1 MFSLP
6 RVNLALEFCSQSSEF
21 FRCLL
26 FNRLACLAQ
35 NLLEA
40 NVRLAALQHAEQGFH
55 KPLLCGCN
63 ASAFAN
69 RFEGQ
74 RGSNRFTAEST
85 GVQLPSC
92 FQRCLCVQDKSELQA
107 KLSTTA
113 TVSCVQ
119 ACRVFSNSIFLLGAG
134 ETEAGVRERSVRC

>member
-40 NVRLAALQHAEQGFH
+40 NVRLAGLQHAEQGFN
-55 KPLLCGCN
+55 KPFLCGCN

-92 FQRCLCVQDKSELQA
+92 FQCLPVCRSGQIGAASQAQHHCHCELC
-107 KLSTTA
+107 SS
-113 TVSCVQ
+113 VSRIQ
-119 ACRVFSNSIFLLGAG
+119 QFDFSA
-134 ETEAGVRERSVRC
+134 RSWRN